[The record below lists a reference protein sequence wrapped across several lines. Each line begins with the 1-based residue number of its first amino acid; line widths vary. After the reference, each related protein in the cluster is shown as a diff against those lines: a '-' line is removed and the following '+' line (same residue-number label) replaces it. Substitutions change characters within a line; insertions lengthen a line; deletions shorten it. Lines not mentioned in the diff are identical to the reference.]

1 MSNETCGLNYERE
14 YTRLQEKIYCM
25 QEENEKKLK
34 ENQEIWQQIVDEKN
48 KENSWLKQVI
58 NGVLHIS

>member
-14 YTRLQEKIYCM
+14 YTRLQEKIHCM
-25 QEENEKKLK
+25 QEENEKRLK